1 MIVGKSSGGG
11 GKTKWWFRFPKEE
24 RTQPRYMYMSYR
36 TRFCEIW
43 LRPKQDITFHGFGIY
58 SNYYKYSMHLVL
70 HWGLDDVRGEEKEVT
85 LEDNEKEEGEN
96 NWHVFLISKVGDKP
110 F

>member
-1 MIVGKSSGGG
+1 
-11 GKTKWWFRFPKEE
+11 
-24 RTQPRYMYMSYR
+24 
-36 TRFCEIW
+36 
-43 LRPKQDITFHGFGIY
+43 
-58 SNYYKYSMHLVL
+58 MHLVL

-96 NWHVFLISKVGDKP
+96 NWHVFFISKVGDKP